1 MKKIL
6 ILLFVALLAI
16 AAFVGWSLYGPTVSA
31 PEGKYFY
38 IKTGSTFNEVQQALL
53 NEKIIKSNFWF
64 NKVAERV
71 NYPQSIKPGR
81 YEIKDGCSIINLVKM
96 LKRGWQAPV
105 NFVITKLRT
114 KEDLAARVARYF
126 ETDSATA
133 IKFLLS
139 NDSLARYQL
148 DTNTVMTAVIPNT
161 YSIKWN
167 TPFHKIFQRLKS
179 EEDKFW
185 TVERRQKAQNK
196 NLSPQQVYTIASI
209 VEEETNKQDD
219 KGLIASVYVNRVA
232 KNMRLEA
239 DPTVKYA
246 MRNFGLKRVM
256 HKHLDYPSPYNT
268 YRYNCFPPGPICT
281 ASASTIDAV
290 LNAPETNYI
299 FFVAKPDFSGYS
311 NFAETYQ
318 QHLIFAK
325 AYQKALDS
333 LILSKQNNTAN

>member
-1 MKKIL
+1 MKKFL
-6 ILLFVALLAI
+6 AFLFFCLLGIGAY
-16 AAFVGWSLYGPTVSA
+16 VGWRLYGPTISS
-31 PEGKYFY
+31 PQEKYFY
-38 IKTGSTFNEVQQALL
+38 IKTGASYKDVQQALL
-53 NEKIIKSNFWF
+53 DKKIINSTYWF
-64 NKVAERV
+64 NMVSQRV
-71 NYPQSIKPGR
+71 KYAQNVKPGR
-81 YEIKDGCSIINLVKM
+81 YEIKDGSNLINLLKM
-96 LKRGWQAPV
+96 LKRGWQTPV

-126 ETDSATA
+126 ETDSATT
-133 IKFLLS
+133 IRFLLS
-139 NDSLARYQL
+139 NDSLAKFHL
-148 DTNTVMTAVIPNT
+148 DTNTVMTAIIPNT

-167 TPFHKIFQRLKS
+167 TPFNKIFQRLKS

-185 TVERRQKAQNK
+185 TEERRQKAQNK

-209 VEEETNKQDD
+209 VEEETNKQED
-219 KGLIASVYVNRVA
+219 KGLIASVYINRVA

-239 DPTVKYA
+239 DPTVKFA
-246 MRNFGLKRVM
+246 MRNFALKRIM

-268 YRYNCFPPGPICT
+268 YRNSGFPPGPICT

-299 FFVAKPDFSGYS
+299 FFVARPDFSGYS

-318 QHLIFAK
+318 QHLIYAK

-333 LILSKQNNTAN
+333 LILSKQNKPAN